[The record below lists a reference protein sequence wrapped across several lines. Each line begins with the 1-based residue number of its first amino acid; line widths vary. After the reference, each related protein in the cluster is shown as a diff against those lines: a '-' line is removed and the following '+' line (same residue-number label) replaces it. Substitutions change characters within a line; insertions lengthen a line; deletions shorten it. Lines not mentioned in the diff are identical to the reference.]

1 MNGNRLLDRLLAL
14 LLALLCWSFAAFPAS
29 AAEDGDSFEAEYA
42 ATVYDYFSGFP
53 YTEANV
59 MAQTPDG
66 YLYIGSYGGLTRFDG
81 QRFEV
86 VSDISSAVCLYVDR
100 QGRLWVGTNE
110 MGAVCLEQGVL
121 TVYGQADG
129 LPSDSIRGFWE
140 DPDGG
145 IYIAT
150 VSGLV
155 MLERTGS
162 VLPVLDDRLR
172 SVSVTMLSGDG
183 AGTVYGVTVDG
194 NAFALRERS
203 VVNWWSVEE
212 IGADVGCV
220 YADPLH
226 EGLFWCGTEGSE
238 VLRCTADR
246 PVSDWEHFSIPGVSG
261 VNCLLLESDRLWVC
275 CGDGIGWLD
284 AAGSFYRLDHI
295 PVRSAVEHILQD
307 MEGNLWLSSSR
318 RGVLKLSKSRFTDV
332 NVLAGL
338 REPSVSAVW
347 VEGETVWLGTDTGL
361 RALDEAGKA
370 LELPPCL
377 DALSG
382 VSVRSVVGDGNGSL
396 WICSDSELGLARY
409 EPKTRRLSWLRE
421 ADGLP
426 SNHAR
431 DVLVLDDGTLLVS
444 TPEALCLLRG
454 GAVSRCWGQADG
466 LCDSEILS
474 MCQAPDGTVL
484 LGSNGDGLF
493 VLEHGALL
501 PFSASSELQG
511 GVILRLLRDLPRQCV
526 WILSGSGELGVLKDG
541 SIRSLDGLLPNAS
554 HSGSPFYDLLLY
566 EDELWLLGGTGLCAV
581 RAQLLLDGSPQ
592 TGRSYNRGNGLPHV
606 SAPHSR
612 SFVTADGTAWLSG
625 SDGLTRMSFADAEG
639 PKRIPMFAIPWVE
652 IDETRLLPPAGES
665 LELASDNQ
673 RLRIHA
679 AAITFALEDPELVYR
694 LEGYEDA
701 WTHATAATLT
711 DVVYTNLPGGDYV
724 FRFGSPGGEAGEL
737 QAEFALRIHKELAF
751 YEHPTVWILGL
762 LILLL
767 LVAALIW
774 LLLRRQRKSLA
785 RKHEE
790 ARINNE
796 LSMAAKIQ
804 MDMLPDDSTAVSG
817 REEFEIEAMMHPA
830 KEVGGDFYDFFLV
843 DEDHL
848 AVAVA
853 DVSGKGV
860 PAALF
865 MIISMALLKSETKV
879 RLSPARVL
887 EAVNAKLSENNP
899 NNMFVTVWLGVLELS
914 TGLLTWADGGH
925 EKPLLYHNGT
935 WDYLEKHNGVAVAL
949 MEPELLELEED
960 PPFVDQEICLKPG
973 DLIFQYT
980 DGVPEATNAN
990 DQLFG
995 AERLLE
1001 ALRDSSAAQPKAVLK
1016 QVKACVDGFVGTEL
1030 QFDDITMLALEYRGR

>member
-1 MNGNRLLDRLLAL
+1 MNRTRLLSLLL
-14 LLALLCWSFAAFPAS
+14 TPLLALLCWGSAAFSVS
-29 AAEDGDSFEAEYA
+29 AAEDSKSFEAEYA
-42 ATVYDYFSGFP
+42 CTVYDYFSGFP

-81 QRFEV
+81 RRFELV
-86 VSDISSAVCLYVDR
+86 PDISSAVCLYVDR
-100 QGRLWVGTNE
+100 QGRLWIGTNE
-110 MGAVCLEQGVL
+110 MGAACLEQGVL

-155 MLERTGS
+155 VLERSGA
-162 VLPVLDDRLR
+162 VLPILDERLR
-172 SVSVTMLSGDG
+172 SVSVTMLSGDR

-203 VVNWWSVEE
+203 VVNWWSAEE

-220 YADPLH
+220 YADPMR

-238 VLRCTADR
+238 VLRCAADR

-284 AAGSFYRLDHI
+284 AAGSFQRLDHI
-295 PVRSAVEHILQD
+295 PVKSAVEHILLD
-307 MEGNLWLSSSR
+307 LEGNLWLSSSR
-318 RGVLKLSKSRFTDV
+318 RGVLKLSKSRFVDV
-332 NVLAGL
+332 NLLAGL
-338 REPSVSAVW
+338 QALSVNTIWAE
-347 VEGETVWLGTDTGL
+347 EGSVWLGTDTGL
-361 RALDEAGKA
+361 KALDAEGNP
-370 LELPPCL
+370 LELPPCFE
-377 DALSG
+377 ALSG
-382 VSVRSVVGDGNGSL
+382 VPVRTVVGDGNGSL
-396 WICSDSELGLARY
+396 WICTDSELGLARY
-409 EPKTRRLSWLRE
+409 EPRAERLSFLRE
-421 ADGLP
+421 RDGLP
-426 SNHAR
+426 SNQVR
-431 DVLVLDDGTLLVS
+431 DALVLNDGTLLVAA
-444 TPEALCLLRG
+444 PEAVTLLRG
-454 GAVSRCWGQADG
+454 GSVSRTWGQEDG
-466 LCDSEILS
+466 ICDSEILN
-474 MCQAPDGTVL
+474 MCQAPDGAIL
-484 LGSNGDGLF
+484 LGSGGDGLF
-493 VLEHGALL
+493 VLERGALL
-501 PFSASSELQG
+501 PFSGPNELQG
-511 GVILRLLRDLPRQCV
+511 GVILRLCCDLPRQCV
-526 WILSGSGELGVLKDG
+526 WVLSGSGELGVLKDG
-541 SIRSLDGLLPNAS
+541 TIRSLNGLLPNVS

-566 EDELWLLGGTGLCAV
+566 DNELWLLGGTGLCAV
-581 RAQLLLDGSPQ
+581 RADLLLDGIPQ
-592 TGRSYNRGNGLPHV
+592 TGRYYNRSNGLPHV

-625 SDGLTRMSFADAEG
+625 SDGVTRMSLTDAEG

-652 IDETRLLPPAGES
+652 IDEARLPPPAGQA
-665 LELASDNQ
+665 LELSSDNK
-673 RLRIHA
+673 RLLIHA

-701 WTHATAATLT
+701 WTHATAATLS
-711 DVVYTNLPGGDYV
+711 DIVYTNLPGGDYV
-724 FRFGSPGGEAGEL
+724 FRFGSPGGEDG
-737 QAEFALRIHKELAF
+737 ALRAEYSLQIHKELAF

-762 LILLL
+762 LVLLL

-774 LLLRRQRKSLA
+774 LLLRRQRRALA

-804 MDMLPDDSTAVSG
+804 MDMLPDDSTAVSK

-843 DEDHL
+843 DDDHL
-848 AVAVA
+848 ALAVA

-925 EKPLLYHNGT
+925 ERPLLYHNGT

-949 MEPELLELEED
+949 MEPELLALEDD
-960 PPFVDQEICLKPG
+960 PPFVDQEICLRPG
-973 DLIFQYT
+973 DILFQYT

-990 DQLFG
+990 EQLFG
-995 AERLLE
+995 SERLLE
-1001 ALRDSSAAQPKAVLK
+1001 ALRGSSAAQPKAVLR
-1016 QVKACVDGFVGTEL
+1016 QVKTCVDGFVGAEL
-1030 QFDDITMLALEYRGR
+1030 QFDDITMLALQYLGH